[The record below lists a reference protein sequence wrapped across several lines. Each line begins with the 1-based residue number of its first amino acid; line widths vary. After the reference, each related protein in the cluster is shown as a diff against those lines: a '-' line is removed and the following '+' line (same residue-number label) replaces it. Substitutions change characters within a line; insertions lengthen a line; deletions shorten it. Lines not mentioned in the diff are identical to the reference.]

1 MRTEVAAQKDE
12 IARQRK
18 EVSVQHERVDR
29 QSKEMSAQRERIDQQ
44 NKEMSAQ
51 RERIDR
57 QNKEMSAQREQ
68 IDRQN
73 KEMSAQR
80 ERIDLQNKEMSA
92 QRDRLDR
99 QQETINSQRKEIAGK
114 IDEIARYRDE
124 IARQREEID
133 QRAQEV
139 AKQAK
144 DISGRIEVHSILTGD
159 ETNLV
164 SELHSLRQFKT
175 DTENTF
181 KRAEQETMWNW
192 FLRKGTGLT
201 RNLIKTHTLNIA
213 KIAAIDAAKAAVFR
227 ARIDKLN
234 TLVEI
239 EEAFHREIV
248 DIRKVDEEKRKR
260 GIHVTEEYDQAKKIY
275 KKKVAFHKTEV
286 KPLEDELNAM
296 YERFKAE
303 NKNVQFEEMTLDEV
317 LGALH
322 DE

>member
-1 MRTEVAAQKDE
+1 
-12 IARQRK
+12 
-18 EVSVQHERVDR
+18 
-29 QSKEMSAQRERIDQQ
+29 MSAQREQIDRQ
-44 NKEMSAQ
+44 NKEMSVQ
-51 RERIDR
+51 REQIDW

-73 KEMSAQR
+73 KEMAVQREQIDRQNKEMAVQR
-80 ERIDLQNKEMSA
+80 ERI
-92 QRDRLDR
+92 DR
-99 QQETINSQRKEIAGK
+99 QQETIDNQSREIAGK
-114 IDEIARYRDE
+114 LDEIARYRDE
-124 IARQREEID
+124 IARQRNEIVR
-133 QRAQEV
+133 RAQEV

-181 KRAEQETMWNW
+181 KRAEQETMWDW
-192 FLRKGTGLT
+192 YLQTGTGLT
-201 RNLIKTHTLNIA
+201 RSLIKTHTRNIA

-227 ARIDKLN
+227 ERIDRLK
-234 TLVEI
+234 TLVEK
-239 EEAFHREIV
+239 EEAFHRAII

-275 KKKVAFHKTEV
+275 EKKVAFHKTEV
-286 KPLEDELNAM
+286 KPLEDELDAM
-296 YERFKAE
+296 FNRFKEE
-303 NKNVQFEEMTLDEV
+303 NKDVQFDEMPLDEL